1 MAGPL
6 TLLDGAVGTE
16 LARRGV
22 DARGPLFGAQA
33 LLDPRGRALLGEIHR
48 EYLSAG
54 ARVIT
59 AATFRTNLRA
69 VLGSGVSG
77 ARFPALAEAAVRVAL
92 EAAAGRARVAG
103 SVAPVADCYR
113 PALSPP
119 RSVALREHG
128 ETARALAAA
137 GCDLLL
143 VETVCA
149 AEEGLAAVEACA
161 ATGLEVWVAA
171 MAAPPASGRGAASS
185 SDASGL
191 GAPVLLDGGDL
202 AAFFR
207 RARDAG
213 ARAALI
219 NCTPCDGIDFAL
231 PAAAGSGLPWG
242 AYAHMGEIDPALA
255 WPASPVLAPEA
266 YRARAA
272 AWIAGGATLVGGCC
286 GTTPAHIRALAR
298 LADGPQPT

>member
-1 MAGPL
+1 
-6 TLLDGAVGTE
+6 
-16 LARRGV
+16 
-22 DARGPLFGAQA
+22 
-33 LLDPRGRALLGEIHR
+33 
-48 EYLSAG
+48 
-54 ARVIT
+54 
-59 AATFRTNLRA
+59 
-69 VLGSGVSG
+69 
-77 ARFPALAEAAVRVAL
+77 
-92 EAAAGRARVAG
+92 
-103 SVAPVADCYR
+103 
-113 PALSPP
+113 
-119 RSVALREHG
+119 VALREHG
-128 ETARALAAA
+128 ETARALAGA

-171 MAAPPASGRGAASS
+171 MAAPPASGRGAGRSS
-185 SDASGL
+185 GAPGL
-191 GAPVLLDGGDL
+191 GAPMLLDGGDL

-219 NCTPCDGIDFAL
+219 NCTPCDGIDLAL